1 MNTESP
7 EKIRKLKNALLEYLG
22 ENGRHYSQLSRLEQS
37 VEDLVQA
44 LNTRLDQLM
53 FSKRCDTVSGS
64 SEPESPRD
72 KLADLL
78 MQTGAL
84 LTRQGNVDN
93 EMVNQFESALEA
105 FDQAADL
112 RRRSESA
119 KDAGDTAAIK
129 HKRNKL

>member
-1 MNTESP
+1 MDKESP
-7 EKIRKLKNALLEYLG
+7 EKIKKLKNALLQYLG

-44 LNTRLDQLM
+44 LNTRLDQLLI
-53 FSKRCDTVSGS
+53 SNRCDTVSEP
-64 SEPESPRD
+64 EPESPRD

-93 EMVNQFESALEA
+93 EMVSEFESALSA

-112 RRRSESA
+112 KRQSESA
-119 KDAGDTAAIK
+119 KDSGETAAIK
-129 HKRNKL
+129 HKRNQL

>member
-1 MNTESP
+1 MRTECSG
-7 EKIRKLKNALLEYLG
+7 KIKKLKNALLEYLG
-22 ENGRHYSQLSRLEQS
+22 KNGRHYSQLSRLEQS

-44 LNTRLDQLM
+44 LNTRLDQLLI
-53 FSKRCDTVSGS
+53 SNGRSAAKE

-84 LTRQGNVDN
+84 LTRQGNVDD
-93 EMVNQFESALEA
+93 EMVNDFENALSA

-112 RRRSESA
+112 KRQSESA
-119 KDAGDTAAIK
+119 KDVGETAAIK

>member
-1 MNTESP
+1 MECS
-7 EKIRKLKNALLEYLG
+7 EKIKKLKNALLEYLG
-22 ENGRHYSQLSRLEQS
+22 KNGRHYSQLSRLEQS

-44 LNTRLDQLM
+44 LNTRLDQLLI
-53 FSKRCDTVSGS
+53 SNGCSAATE

-84 LTRQGNVDN
+84 LTRQGNVDAD
-93 EMVNQFESALEA
+93 MVSEFESALSA

-112 RRRSESA
+112 KRQSCES
-119 KDAGDTAAIK
+119 GDYKICGRK
-129 HKRNKL
+129 

>member
-1 MNTESP
+1 MDKESP

-22 ENGRHYSQLSRLEQS
+22 KNGRHYSQLSRLEQS

-44 LNTRLDQLM
+44 LNTRLDQLLI
-53 FSKRCDTVSGS
+53 SNRCDTVTG

-84 LTRQGNVDN
+84 LTRQGNVDS
-93 EMVNQFESALEA
+93 EMVNQFESALDA

-112 RRRSESA
+112 KRRSESA
-119 KDAGDTAAIK
+119 RDTGETAAIR
-129 HKRNKL
+129 HKRNQL

>member
-1 MNTESP
+1 MNNESP

-44 LNTRLDQLM
+44 LNTRLDQLLI
-53 FSKRCDTVSGS
+53 SNRCDTVTG
-64 SEPESPRD
+64 SEPDSPRD

-93 EMVNQFESALEA
+93 DMLGEFESALDA
-105 FDQAADL
+105 FDAAADL
-112 RRRSESA
+112 KRKSETA
-119 KDAGDTAAIK
+119 KDLGETAAIK

>member
-7 EKIRKLKNALLEYLG
+7 EKIKKLKNALLEYLG

-44 LNTRLDQLM
+44 LNTRLDQLLI
-53 FSKRCDTVSGS
+53 SNRCDTATG

-84 LTRQGNVDN
+84 LTRQGNVDAD
-93 EMVNQFESALEA
+93 MVSDFETALDA

-112 RRRSESA
+112 KRKSESV
-119 KDAGDTAAIK
+119 KDTAETAVIR